1 MYLLIFY
8 ISKSLTK
15 INIHSA
21 VWQMHG
27 RIDGRMEGQMN

>member
-15 INIHSA
+15 MNIHSA

-27 RIDGRMEGQMN
+27 WMDGIMEGQLN